1 MIKNERQYRVTKAQA
16 GRFRQAL
23 IELKSS
29 NRAPSL
35 LRKAQTEAIGSQ
47 LEQLERQIEDYEQL
61 KSGKHRELAYE
72 TFSEMLHGLTKAR
85 IARGLTQKA
94 LAQKIQLK
102 EQQVQRYEATDYAS
116 ASTRRVREVLR
127 ALGAHVRGSAVLTEK
142 ETHRRSLSATAGALG
157 RTTNGAVRSAA
168 ISRKK

>member
-47 LEQLERQIEDYEQL
+47 LEQLEEQIAEYEQL

-72 TFSEMLHGLTKAR
+72 TFGEMLHGLTKAR
-85 IARGLTQKA
+85 IARGLTQRA
-94 LAQKIQLK
+94 LAQRIQLK

-127 ALGAHVRGSAVLTEK
+127 ALGGGRYFRDTQRGGVGSENRIWPAHLIE
-142 ETHRRSLSATAGALG
+142 
-157 RTTNGAVRSAA
+157 AA
-168 ISRKK
+168 ENSQL

>member
-16 GRFRQAL
+16 GRFGQAL
-23 IELKSS
+23 TELKNS
-29 NRAPSL
+29 NRVPSL
-35 LRKAQTEAIGSQ
+35 LRKAQIDAIASQ
-47 LEQLERQIEDYEQL
+47 LEQLEEQIAEYEQL
-61 KSGKHRELAYE
+61 RSGKHRELAYD
-72 TFSEMLHGLTKAR
+72 TFGEMLHGLTKAR

-94 LAQKIQLK
+94 LAQKMHLK

-127 ALGAHVRGSAVLTEK
+127 ALGAHVQGALLTEK
-142 ETHRRSLSATAGALG
+142 ETPRRGVSRTRGSLG
-157 RTTNGAVRSAA
+157 RTTNESARSVA

>member
-35 LRKAQTEAIGSQ
+35 LRKAQTEAITSQ
-47 LEQLERQIEDYEQL
+47 LEQLEEQIADYEQL

-94 LAQKIQLK
+94 LAHDNPTPKALSTTFMPGLSTP
-102 EQQVQRYEATDYAS
+102 ERTAS
-116 ASTRRVREVLR
+116 DKQIPTVEPPELP
-127 ALGAHVRGSAVLTEK
+127 
-142 ETHRRSLSATAGALG
+142 RS
-157 RTTNGAVRSAA
+157 
-168 ISRKK
+168 

>member
-16 GRFRQAL
+16 
-23 IELKSS
+23 KSS
-29 NRAPSL
+29 SRAPSL

-47 LEQLERQIEDYEQL
+47 LEQLDGQIAEYEQL

-72 TFSEMLHGLTKAR
+72 TFGEMLHGLTKAR
-85 IARGLTQKA
+85 IARGLTQRA
-94 LAQKIQLK
+94 LAQRIQLK

-127 ALGAHVRGSAVLTEK
+127 ALGAHLHGSAVLTEN
-142 ETHRRSLSATAGALG
+142 EPQRRSLSATAGALG
-157 RTTNGAVRSAA
+157 RTPNGTVRSAA

>member
-35 LRKAQTEAIGSQ
+35 LRKAQTEAITSQ
-47 LEQLERQIEDYEQL
+47 LEQLEEQIADYEQL

-72 TFSEMLHGLTKAR
+72 TFSEMLKKSSRGAEGAR
-85 IARGLTQKA
+85 CSRSWECRAHRKRTP
-94 LAQKIQLK
+94 
-102 EQQVQRYEATDYAS
+102 EA
-116 ASTRRVREVLR
+116 
-127 ALGAHVRGSAVLTEK
+127 
-142 ETHRRSLSATAGALG
+142 
-157 RTTNGAVRSAA
+157 
-168 ISRKK
+168 

>member
-1 MIKNERQYRVTKAQA
+1 MIKNERQYRVTRAHA

-23 IELKSS
+23 AELKSS

-47 LEQLERQIEDYEQL
+47 LEQLEAQITEYEQL

-72 TFSEMLHGLTKAR
+72 TFGEMLHGLTKAR
-85 IARGLTQKA
+85 IARGLTQRA
-94 LAQKIQLK
+94 LAQRIQLK

-127 ALGAHVRGSAVLTEK
+127 ALGAHVHGSAVLTEK
-142 ETHRRSLSATAGALG
+142 EPHKPSVSGTTGALG
-157 RTTNGAVRSAA
+157 RKTNGAARSAA

>member
-1 MIKNERQYRVTKAQA
+1 MIKNERQYRVTRAQTE
-16 GRFRQAL
+16 RFRRAL
-23 IELKSS
+23 TELK
-29 NRAPSL
+29 NRNKGPSL
-35 LRKAQTEAIGSQ
+35 LRKVQTEAIGSQ
-47 LEQLERQIEDYEQL
+47 LEQLEEQIAEYEKL
-61 KSGKHRELAYE
+61 RSGKYRELAYE
-72 TFSEMLHGLTKAR
+72 TFGEMLHGLTKAR

-127 ALGAHVRGSAVLTEK
+127 ALGAHVHGRALLTQQ
-142 ETHRRSLSATAGALG
+142 ETHRRSVSGTAGALG
-157 RTTNGAVRSAA
+157 RTMNGPVRSVA